1 MFFIGFGSEG
11 GATRTLFETRAVWG
25 PKTTKKVTCQVT
37 AQNVPG
43 FSEDKIVYAVSNRK
57 RKTTIITGQN
67 SLIALFEIKLLLAS
81 FSKID
86 CMYLDPAAAPFT
98 YSPLQSSLP
107 DPLR

>member
-11 GATRTLFETRAVWG
+11 GANRTLFETRAVWD

-81 FSKID
+81 FSTID

-98 YSPLQSSLP
+98 HSPLQSSLP